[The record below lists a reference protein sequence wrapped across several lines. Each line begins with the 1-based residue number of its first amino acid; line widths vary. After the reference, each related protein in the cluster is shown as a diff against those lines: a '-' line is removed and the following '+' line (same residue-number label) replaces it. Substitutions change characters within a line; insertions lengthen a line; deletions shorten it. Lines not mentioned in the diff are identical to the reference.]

1 MSCLMGVPLFTWFL
15 GSSGILCAN
24 NVIYGGGLG
33 FPVSPQRLE
42 ELES

>member
-1 MSCLMGVPLFTWFL
+1 MSYMVGMPLFTWRL
-15 GSSGILCAN
+15 GPSGILCAN

-33 FPVSPQRLE
+33 CPVSPQCLE